1 MRLAL
6 LIVLLLLTAGFILP
20 AVLGATAAAEPAA
33 KWPERPL
40 RFIVPL
46 PAGSAAD
53 AVSRLI
59 SQKLAERLGQP
70 VVVEN
75 RAGASGILGTEAL
88 AKAPPDGYT
97 LGLATSTTHVTA
109 PLFNAKLPYDPV
121 KDFTPVAL
129 VGISPYVLVANPNL
143 PVKTVADVVALA
155 KSKPRTLSYS
165 SVGQASQAFLAMEL
179 FSSRTGAELNHI
191 PYKSSTHAVVDLLE
205 GRIDMQFGI
214 LGTTLEL
221 IRAGKLRALAL
232 ATDKRSED
240 LPDVPTMTEAGV
252 VGFQAS
258 LLFAV
263 MMPSGTPSE
272 IATRLSREIAQIMA
286 EPETKRALASQAI
299 VASSST
305 PDELRKR
312 MDNELVLWRDLASKA
327 GVLAKP
333 RGPN

>member
-1 MRLAL
+1 MRPMRLM
-6 LIVLLLLTAGFILP
+6 LLLL
-20 AVLGATAAAEPAA
+20 AALVPHMAWCASADAEPAA

-53 AVSRLI
+53 VVSRLI
-59 SQKLAERLGQP
+59 GQKLTERLGQP

-75 RAGASGILGTEAL
+75 RAGASGILGAEAV

-97 LGLATSTTHVTA
+97 LGLATTTTHVTA

-129 VGISPYVLVANPNL
+129 VGISPYVLVANPNV
-143 PVKTVADVVALA
+143 PAKSVAELVALA

-165 SVGQASQAFLAMEL
+165 SVGQASQAYLAMEL
-179 FSSRTGAELNHI
+179 FSSRTGAEFNHI
-191 PYKSSTHAVVDLLE
+191 PYKSSTQAVGDLLE
-205 GRIDMQFGI
+205 GRIDLQFGL

-232 ATDKRSED
+232 ATDRRSDD
-240 LPDVPTMTEAGV
+240 LPDVPTMSEAGV
-252 VGFQAS
+252 AGLQAS

-263 MMPSGTPSE
+263 MLPAGAPPE
-272 IATRLSREIAQIMA
+272 IATRLSREIAQIMT
-286 EPETKRALASQAI
+286 EPDVRRVLAAQAI
-299 VASSST
+299 VATSST
-305 PDELRKR
+305 PGELRDR
-312 MDNELVLWRDLASKA
+312 MAQELALWRELASKA

-333 RGPN
+333 GGAN